1 MDSATTGT
9 PLAAAFAGIAFLH
22 PERARTNLGLIER
35 ILPPRLW
42 ALLATLLAQVPDPD
56 ESLNDLERYLRGI
69 PPAVLRH
76 LEEHPAALHYLLLVF
91 SHSRFL
97 SETLIGDPD
106 LILWLH
112 RPSRRPAADRFASLL
127 APEDLREELA
137 RFHATHFSLP
147 PSVLLARFKRRE
159 YLRIMLR
166 DVLGVSTV
174 AETTLELSHLADV
187 ILESALALPE
197 QKLARAFGWPEFLDP
212 AGHRRRSRLVV
223 LSLGKLGGQEL
234 NYSSDIDLLFLF
246 EADGQSAGG
255 EAGSISNGEWF
266 ARLAAAALKIISE
279 PTREGAVFRVDLRL
293 RPEGTRGDVAISLA
307 AAARYYASRAREWE
321 LQMLIK
327 ARPSAGAAEL
337 GRQFLRQ
344 VRPLIFRP
352 PEAGGRA
359 LAAALESRREM
370 ERELRRTVSPSAA
383 ARNIKLSPGGIRD
396 VEFLAQALQRIYGG
410 TDPWLAASVAGST
423 LVALQRLHDKG
434 RLGGHDFFRLATAY
448 QFLRQVE
455 HRLQL
460 RDGLQVHTLP
470 SSAGELERLARCLGV
485 EPAEGQSAAATL
497 TAKLDR
503 HLAEVREIY
512 ERKLERGE
520 AWAPAPGSP
529 RAAGGPALAP
539 LGLLAAAHPAILEA
553 AMNAGWNDNP
563 DLRRGLGQFLSAA
576 LADPE
581 LARRLARQPEAVR
594 ALAGLVERSDLVAAM
609 LSRHPEEY
617 ELAIAAD
624 PQRLEKL
631 LAEVSGWGSGSG
643 SLDDLRV
650 AARQGLLLL
659 AARSALGQ
667 SRPYP
672 TFAAL
677 THLADELLRLTLA
690 RLAEEAMPGIA
701 LETSPFAVLALG
713 RLGSREM
720 DIGSDADLV
729 FVTAQ
734 GLSAE
739 DRGPWRKLAERFV
752 NALSSHT
759 RHGLLYPVDTRL
771 RPRGAEG
778 EFVQPLSYVENYFRH
793 EAAAWEAVTFL
804 KSRPLAGN
812 LALGGEALLGA
823 RRAMGERFACGDG
836 VARLRQELQHM
847 RDLLD
852 EQWRADRSRSG
863 LKLAPGGYHDLE
875 YALGFPAVVGAVA
888 PEGRTLLEQI
898 RTLEAAGLLEGD
910 AARTLRAAAT
920 LFRSAD
926 HALRLVTGHPLGRK
940 PDPAVSR
947 RAARLL
953 AAWDVPD
960 ADRFLEAI
968 EERRAEVI
976 RLYRALVG

>member
-1 MDSATTGT
+1 METGTTGT
-9 PLAAAFAGIAFLH
+9 PPDAAFAGVAFLDA
-22 PERARTNLGLIER
+22 ERARTNLELIER

-42 ALLATLLAQVPDPD
+42 SRLPTLLGQIPDPD

-69 PPAVLRH
+69 FPGVLRQ
-76 LEEHPAALHYLLLVF
+76 LEARPAALHYLLLVF

-97 SETLIGDPD
+97 SETLIAEPD
-106 LILWLH
+106 LILRLH
-112 RPSRRPAADRFASLL
+112 RPSGRPGADRFAWLL
-127 APEDLREELA
+127 TPEDLREELA
-137 RFHATHFSLP
+137 RFHATHIALP
-147 PSVLLARFKRRE
+147 SAVLLARFKRRE

-174 AETTLELSHLADV
+174 AETALELSHLADV
-187 ILESALALPE
+187 ILESALAIPE
-197 QKLARAFGWPEFLDP
+197 QNLARAFGWPEYLDA

-234 NYSSDIDLLFLF
+234 NYSSDIDLLFLY

-255 EAGSISNGEWF
+255 ESGSISNGEWF

-279 PTREGAVFRVDLRL
+279 PTQEGAVFRVDLRL
-293 RPEGTRGDVAISLA
+293 RPEGTRGDVAISLGA
-307 AAARYYASRAREWE
+307 ASRYYRARAREWE

-327 ARPSAGAAEL
+327 ARASAGAVEL
-337 GRQFLRQ
+337 GRQFLRD
-344 VRPLIFRP
+344 VRPLVFRP

-359 LAAALESRREM
+359 LAAALASRREM
-370 ERELRRTVSPSAA
+370 ERELRRTASASAA
-383 ARNIKLSPGGIRD
+383 ARNVKLSPGGIRD
-396 VEFLAQALQRIYGG
+396 VEFLAQALQRIYGS

-434 RLGGHDFFRLATAY
+434 RLSGHDFFRLATAY

-470 SSAGELERLARCLGV
+470 SSETELDRLARCLGI
-485 EPAEGQSAAATL
+485 EPAPGVSAGATL
-497 TAKLDR
+497 VAKLDR
-503 HLAEVREIY
+503 NLAEVREIY
-512 ERKLERGE
+512 ERILERGE
-520 AWAPAPGSP
+520 ALPPAPEFP
-529 RAAGGPALAP
+529 RVSGEPATRP
-539 LGLLAAAHPAILEA
+539 LGLLAAAPPAILEA
-553 AMNAGWNDNP
+553 ARDAGWDENA

-581 LARRLARQPEAVR
+581 LARRLADAPEAVR

-617 ELAIAAD
+617 ELATDSD
-624 PQRLEKL
+624 PGRLEKL
-631 LAEVSGWGSGSG
+631 LAEASLAGSGSAG
-643 SLDDLRV
+643 LDDLRITG
-650 AARQGLLLL
+650 RKGLLFL
-659 AARSALGQ
+659 AARSARGEC
-667 SRPYP
+667 RPYP

-677 THLADELLRLTLA
+677 TRLADELLRLTLA
-690 RLAEEAMPGIA
+690 RLAEEVAPGVS
-701 LETSPFAVLALG
+701 LGTSPFAVLALG

-734 GLSAE
+734 GLRAE
-739 DRGPWRKLAERFV
+739 DRVPWRKLAERYV

-778 EFVQPLSYVENYFRH
+778 EVVQPISYLENYFRH
-793 EAAAWEAVTFL
+793 EAAGWEAVTFL

-812 LALGGEALLGA
+812 LALGSEALG
-823 RRAMGERFACGDG
+823 RAQQAMAERFARGDG
-836 VARLRQELQHM
+836 VTRLRQELQHM

-852 EQWRADRSRSG
+852 GQWRADHRRSG
-863 LKLAPGGYHDLE
+863 LKLAPGGYHNLE
-875 YALGFPAVVGAVA
+875 YALGFPAVLGGIV

-898 RTLEAAGLLEGD
+898 RTLEAAGLVDGA
-910 AARTLRAAAT
+910 AARTLEAAAI

-926 HALRLVTGHPLGRK
+926 HALRLVTGHPLGRT
-940 PDPAVSR
+940 PDTGEIR

-968 EERRAEVI
+968 EERRADVV
-976 RLYRALVG
+976 RLYRALAG